1 MVEIDFSSKDYARLK
16 YHFDRSRTKTEDFKY
31 KELYERILEDLDL
44 ASLSYS
50 PALIESHI
58 EKMTKE
64 DEELR
69 WKLEIIQKQTH
80 LDEIEQKEADDEEE
94 E

>member
-16 YHFDRSRTKTEDFKY
+16 YHFDRSLTKTDDFKY

-50 PALIESHI
+50 PALIESHL
-58 EKMTKE
+58 EKMVKE

-69 WKLEIIQKQTH
+69 WKLELIQKQTH
-80 LDEIEQKEADDEEE
+80 LDEIAEKEELEEE